1 MNNTWG
7 YSLSESWENMEYRL
21 FKEIRGSLEDAEEDY
36 LFKKRVDM
44 IPFTEGENFEEITN
58 EDIYHTLKEI
68 DKYIEKDNK
77 KQIRY

>member
-44 IPFTEGENFEEITN
+44 IPFTEG
-58 EDIYHTLKEI
+58 
-68 DKYIEKDNK
+68 
-77 KQIRY
+77 

>member
-1 MNNTWG
+1 MVKLWNLKGQPRGGLRQGQKMNNTWG

-44 IPFTEGENFEEITN
+44 IPFTEG
-58 EDIYHTLKEI
+58 
-68 DKYIEKDNK
+68 
-77 KQIRY
+77 